1 MRKSGHLD
9 VQALTEQATSGAD
22 HNSTIPSLLTR
33 SCELPAG
40 AINLAVLEAGK
51 KDTTRG
57 TVTLKRNPLELQIRV
72 WGQ

>member
-1 MRKSGHLD
+1 MRKSGHLG
-9 VQALTEQATSGAD
+9 VQALTEPTASGAE

-40 AINLAVLEAGK
+40 AINLAVLETGK

-57 TVTLKRNPLELQIRV
+57 TVTHKRNPLELQIRV
-72 WGQ
+72 WEQ

>member
-1 MRKSGHLD
+1 MRKSGHLG
-9 VQALTEQATSGAD
+9 VQALTEPTASGVD

-57 TVTLKRNPLELQIRV
+57 TVTLKRNPLELHIRV
-72 WGQ
+72 WKQ